1 MPQGIRARRSVRW
14 NRHEEYIGGV
24 PHCRARGSCVDVQ
37 VDAPAS
43 AAALKTEA
51 WLARET
57 RSVLPALHAAQTAAW
72 IPQVLPLTRNNVV
85 PEEKTLLACC

>member
-1 MPQGIRARRSVRW
+1 M
-14 NRHEEYIGGV
+14 GGV
-24 PHCRARGSCVDVQ
+24 SHCRAHGWCVGEQ

-57 RSVLPALHAAQTAAW
+57 RSVLLALHAAQTAAW
-72 IPQVLPLTRNNVV
+72 IPQVLPLTRNNVA